1 MRGEAVGNIKNKRV
15 QNPLKIRSLK
25 PLDDPTIKSVKVSV
39 VEMLVRLI
47 EPVGMYSITDATLL
61 NECANYTTN
70 KDLDRI
76 GFCTK
81 KLLNHVFSIRI
92 LSIFINK
99 FNRCFC
105 KIAQSQAYNPNGIVV
120 KEVRNNPYRL
130 RWLIGVMSN
139 EAWRAVYGHSLD
151 KRHNKVNRTPI
162 PSPSGSGKKHPELCC
177 SIGAVVERLRPLFC
191 AAF

>member
-39 VEMLVRLI
+39 VEMLLRLI

-99 FNRCFC
+99 FITFNYYLIHIVISPFTY
-105 KIAQSQAYNPNGIVV
+105 ITMFIIILYEFTISQLIISQSN
-120 KEVRNNPYRL
+120 
-130 RWLIGVMSN
+130 
-139 EAWRAVYGHSLD
+139 
-151 KRHNKVNRTPI
+151 
-162 PSPSGSGKKHPELCC
+162 
-177 SIGAVVERLRPLFC
+177 
-191 AAF
+191 